1 MVEKSKKLVYVDEHL
16 LDMLEPVAQSSSL
29 SLSALLDSILRG
41 FISDNKIAQTYNQ
54 EKRKFSRKSVVMPAM
69 VYEKSGDTNVGRY
82 FSTTIL
88 DLSIGGTRMAFPIE
102 RDQKIEFIKTG
113 SNFEI
118 ILYLSDSRVL
128 SRFKCRLKHVEKKDF
143 MINVGGEFVESD
155 DFSHEQLHSF
165 MTQ

>member
-1 MVEKSKKLVYVDEHL
+1 MAGKSKKLVYVDEAL
-16 LDMLEPVAQSSSL
+16 LDMLEPVAQNSNL
-29 SLSALLDSILRG
+29 SLSALLDNILRG
-41 FISDNKIAQTYNQ
+41 FISENRIAQDDSE
-54 EKRKFSRKSVVMPAM
+54 EKRKFNRKTVVMPAM
-69 VYEKSGDTNVGRY
+69 VYEKSTETNVGRY

-113 SNFEI
+113 SDFEI

-128 SRFKCRLKHVEKKDF
+128 SRFKCRLRHVEKNDF
-143 MINVGGEFVESD
+143 MVNVGGEFVQGD